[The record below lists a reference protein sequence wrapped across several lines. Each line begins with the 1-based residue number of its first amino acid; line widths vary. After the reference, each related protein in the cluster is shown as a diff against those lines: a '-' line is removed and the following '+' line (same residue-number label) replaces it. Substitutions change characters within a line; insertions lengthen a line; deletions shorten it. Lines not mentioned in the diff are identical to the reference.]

1 MPQQLFVLLALVADL
16 ECRLLEERGNVGHV
30 LLIEV
35 DVLGVQVLPRACHSL
50 VLIQCLVMH
59 EIHLASS

>member
-16 ECRLLEERGNVGHV
+16 ECRLLEERGDVGQV

-35 DVLGVQVLPRACHSL
+35 DVLGVQILP
-50 VLIQCLVMH
+50 
-59 EIHLASS
+59 